1 MLSNDG
7 KIGDGGNTP
16 VAATYPGGPS
26 PRGIYHPLGVVFT
39 TYGGGFYGSNEAS
52 ATLEL
57 LKLYLEVQN
66 VTVVGKFACCG
77 KETGPAG
84 LRDGEIP
91 KTFGNVKLDAP
102 VYYQDADENYHAG
115 SFFFHTHMET
125 KPCARDIDK
134 ARYLISDLVE
144 DYFFTNDG
152 MRREPGSQYISI
164 S

>member
-1 MLSNDG
+1 M
-7 KIGDGGNTP
+7 
-16 VAATYPGGPS
+16 AATPPLRQLIPAAL

-102 VYYQDADENYHAG
+102 VYYQTQMKTTMQAPSSSIPTWRQSRARG
-115 SFFFHTHMET
+115 ILT
-125 KPCARDIDK
+125 KRAI
-134 ARYLISDLVE
+134 
-144 DYFFTNDG
+144 
-152 MRREPGSQYISI
+152 
-164 S
+164 